1 MKHKKLLSTV
11 LAIAL
16 AFSLAAPVFAAG
28 GYSQIEESSRTEY
41 EVDLD
46 GQLYAPVVRVVV
58 TYVGSKLYVNP
69 TKSLIVGKFTD
80 AAKGSTDDDST
91 NKDVF
96 YTLNKVTPEDTSDPT
111 KERKARSI
119 MSTPILI
126 RSDTEMALN
135 VYATATAKVPEASGI
150 SFVPDATDS
159 DAGVTGKAASLELG
173 GSKSIAATTAA
184 DKDSGFK
191 DSHYVFH
198 KAFPVTATGTDPV
211 KETKIETPVVVASIN
226 AVDPTYKESNF
237 AMVQA
242 RGDLNPS
249 NTVVWTDNDT
259 IDMTVVLTFSLANS
273 AAQPNSNG
281 DGSVAP

>member
-16 AFSLAAPVFAAG
+16 AFSLAAPVFATG
-28 GYSQIEESSRTEY
+28 DYSQIEESSRTEY

-58 TYVGSKLYVNP
+58 TYAGSKLYVNP

-80 AAKGSTDDDST
+80 AAKGSTDDNNT

-111 KERKARSI
+111 VERKARSI

-135 VYATATAKVPEASGI
+135 VYATATAKVPESSGI
-150 SFVPDATDS
+150 NFVADATAS
-159 DAGVTGKAASLELG
+159 TGVTGKAASLELG
-173 GSKSIAATTAA
+173 GSKSVAATTAA
-184 DKDSGFK
+184 DKDAGFK

-198 KAFPVTATGTDPV
+198 KAFPVTASGTDPV
-211 KETKIETPVVVASIN
+211 KETKIEAPVVVASIS

-237 AMVQA
+237 AIVQA